1 MVLNDKID
9 AQNAVIITNQRHY
22 DALQKS
28 ETAIAEVLE
37 KIQQNISSDFISQD
51 IKTALFHLGTI
62 TGEIDID
69 KDILATIFGKFCIG
83 K

>member
-1 MVLNDKID
+1 MILNDKID
-9 AQNAVIITNQRHY
+9 HQNAVIVSNQRHY
-22 DALQKS
+22 EALQQS
-28 ETAIAEVLE
+28 QIAIEEVLQ
-37 KIQQNISSDFISQD
+37 KLKQNISSDFISQD
-51 IKTALFHLGTI
+51 IKTALRHLGTI

>member
-1 MVLNDKID
+1 MKDKID
-9 AQNAVIITNQRHY
+9 TQNAVIISNQRHY
-22 DALQKS
+22 EALQKS
-28 ETAIAEVLE
+28 QLAIENVLQ
-37 KIQQNISSDFISQD
+37 KLQQNISSDFISQD
-51 IKTALFHLGTI
+51 IKTALRHLGDI